1 MGGTWAGTAPPASG
15 TRSRF
20 VDLLIGNAGSMA
32 QFGYTLMGEQAGPRQ
47 MVRDA
52 VRAEQAGF
60 DFAVASDHYNPWL
73 EEQGHSPYAWAVL
86 GAVAHVTE
94 RMGLM
99 SFVTCPT
106 RRYHPA
112 IVAQK
117 AATIGLLSGGR
128 FTLGLGAGENL
139 NEHVVGGWPH
149 VRVRHRMLSEALQII
164 QGLLTGQT
172 VHFEGEYFEVP
183 EARLWDRPAEG
194 VPIAVAVSG
203 ADSCRLAAM
212 YADAM
217 IATGPKSELINEFEA
232 SGGVRRPRYGQLAL
246 CYGPDEARCRRIV
259 HEQHRWYGLGWP
271 VNSEL
276 PNPTAFAS
284 ASEMVTEEQAA
295 QQIPCGP
302 DVQRH
307 ADAVRAYLE
316 AGFTHVAVVQV
327 GGDNQDEFLDFAE
340 KDLLPVLRSEV

>member
-1 MGGTWAGTAPPASG
+1 
-15 TRSRF
+15 
-20 VDLLIGNAGSMA
+20 MA

-47 MVRDA
+47 LVRDA
-52 VRAEQAGF
+52 ARAEAAGF
-60 DFAVASDHYNPWL
+60 DFTVCSDHFNPWL

-86 GAVAHVTE
+86 GAVAQVTE

-117 AATIGLLSGGR
+117 AATVGLLSGGR

-149 VRVRHRMLSEALQII
+149 VRVRHRMLTEALQII
-164 QGLLTGQT
+164 QPLLTGQT
-172 VHFEGEYFEVP
+172 VRFDGDYFEVA

-203 ADSCRLAAM
+203 SDSCRLAAT
-212 YADAM
+212 YGDAM
-217 IATGPKSELINEFEA
+217 IATEARAGLIREFEA
-232 SGGVRRPRYGQLAL
+232 SGGVRRPRYGQVTV
-246 CYGPDEARCRRIV
+246 CYGADEGHCRQLA
-259 HEQHRWYGLGWP
+259 HERHRWYGLGWP
-271 VNSEL
+271 VNAEL
-276 PNPTAFAS
+276 PNPAAFAS
-284 ASEMVTEEQAA
+284 ASRMVTEEQVAA
-295 QQIPCGP
+295 QIPCGP
-302 DVQRH
+302 DVARH

-327 GGDNQDEFLDFAE
+327 GGENQDEFLDFAQKE
-340 KDLLPVLRSEV
+340 LLPALRSDV